1 MKFRLTLPRFQTI
14 LPAQLQGKS
23 LLVSLEMSD
32 TTIQSEIIKKT
43 ALFIFTLFYAKLLI
57 IKTRYYLKTFN
68 FLNSVKEGKQ

>member
-57 IKTRYYLKTFN
+57 IKTHYYLKTFN